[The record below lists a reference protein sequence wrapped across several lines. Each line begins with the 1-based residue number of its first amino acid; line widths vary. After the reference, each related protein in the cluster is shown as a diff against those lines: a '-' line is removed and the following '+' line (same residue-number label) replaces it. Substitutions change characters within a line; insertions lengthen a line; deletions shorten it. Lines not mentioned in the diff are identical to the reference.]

1 MKRKRRRRQK
11 NYVPIIICAI
21 GLIILVRLIFSF
33 NNDLDLASYAKDYGW
48 KIDQATEEHK
58 EITIPEKFEI
68 SDEAYN
74 ILQKDIDSDLN
85 DYKGKK
91 ADMYTYKVKDRFLK
105 VNDKKL
111 PLNIGIIV
119 YDNKVIA
126 GSVYSDYL
134 KGCEV
139 SLKGRSLE
147 QIEGMSVEQWK
158 EKITKKL
165 N

>member
-1 MKRKRRRRQK
+1 MRRRRKRKQK
-11 NYVPIIICAI
+11 SYLPFIICII
-21 GLIILVRLIFSF
+21 GVLILIRLIWGF
-33 NNDLDLASYAKDYGW
+33 NSSLDLVSYAEDYGW
-48 KIDQATEEHK
+48 KVDESTKKYEEV
-58 EITIPEKFEI
+58 TIPEKFAI
-68 SDEAYN
+68 SEEAYN

-91 ADMYTYKVKDRFLK
+91 ADMYTYKVKERFIK
-105 VNDKKL
+105 VNNKKL
-111 PLNIGIIV
+111 PLNIAMIV
-119 YDNKVIA
+119 YDDKVIA

-158 EKITKKL
+158 EKIAKKFK
-165 N
+165 